1 MPTPMAW
8 RLRRRTRSFRSDDI
22 SCSVLGGV
30 VAVAWVLPADYTA
43 ETMSVATVARPSKL
57 RHLVCVVLGW
67 ALPGLG
73 HWVLGQRARGAI
85 IFVVIGLT
93 FWGGLAMGGVR
104 STIDPVNN
112 RAWFVAQI
120 CCGTHTLGAL
130 AMARGI
136 PDRLPYRIGW
146 PSHDLGVVY
155 TGVAG
160 LLNILVVLDLVA
172 RAGGAGPGRQGRAG

>member
-1 MPTPMAW
+1 MPTPMVW
-8 RLRRRTRSFRSDDI
+8 RLRRRTISFRSDDI
-22 SCSVLGGV
+22 NCSVLDGV

-43 ETMSVATVARPSKL
+43 ETMSTATVARPSKF
-57 RHLVCVVLGW
+57 RHMVCVVLGL

-85 IFVVIGLT
+85 IFVAIGLT
-93 FWGGLAMGGVR
+93 FWIGLAIGGVR

-130 AMARGI
+130 ALARAV

-146 PSHDLGVVY
+146 PSLDLGVVY

-172 RAGGAGPGRQGRAG
+172 RAGGAVPGRQGGSG